1 MRKSLPVRRYQV
13 RLWIRAVLG
22 RILRV
27 IPLTTVDRIRR
38 ARRAAPAGSVQHRSW
53 QRLLNVLR
61 HRSIGSD
68 VGAIR
73 IDELGIM
80 LTNDEAVLTKRL
92 YFLGEYEAGEWYW
105 WQKWCEHSAHVVE
118 FGANTGVY
126 TIVGGRVASVQS
138 YVAVEPHPH
147 TAEILR
153 RNLQLNGV
161 TRVQVVQAAV
171 VGERTVS
178 RLTLAVPDRDRDAT
192 PTGAHLVSA
201 SDHELAR
208 EVIEV
213 EVVEARTFVE
223 RADLIKMDIEGQELA
238 VLRAVE
244 PVLIERCPTLFIEL
258 RRSSD
263 ALRSYLPELC
273 ARAQYSVFAIHGRV
287 LQPISVADIGHLDFQ
302 QRFGT
307 RDVVLT
313 THALA

>member
-1 MRKSLPVRRYQV
+1 MRTSLPVRRYEV
-13 RLWIRAVLG
+13 RLWIRAVLSRML
-22 RILRV
+22 RI
-27 IPLTTVDRIRR
+27 IPLTVVDRIRR
-38 ARRAAPAGSVQHRSW
+38 ARRVAPPGSVRHRMS

-61 HRSIGSD
+61 HRSIGTE
-68 VGAIR
+68 VGVVS

-105 WQKWCEHSAHVVE
+105 WQKWCERSAHVVE

-126 TIVGGRVASVQS
+126 TIVGGRVATVQS

-171 VGERTVS
+171 VGERIVP

-201 SDHELAR
+201 TDHERAR

-213 EVVEARTFVE
+213 EVVEARSFVE
-223 RADLIKMDIEGQELA
+223 RADLIKMDIEGQELD

-244 PVLIERCPTLFIEL
+244 PVLIERRPTIFIEL

-273 ARAQYSVFAIHGRV
+273 ARAHYAVFAIHGRV
-287 LQPISVADIGHLDFQ
+287 LQPIAIADIGHMDFQ

-313 THALA
+313 TQALA